1 MQSAKHVVLPESGL
15 LRASRWSGFRKIT
28 QKMLATEVASE
39 NYSGMPDDLKSHL
52 GLLSTFKAA
61 AAYLG
66 MGPRVINAIDW
77 LFHFTQPQD
86 WTSSSRPIVWPSSAL
101 QADELGIKTSQV
113 KNLNRQLVSLGLVV
127 MRDSPNGKRYGYRDK
142 QGKILSAYGFDLSPL
157 AVRYEEFRQIAAEAR
172 AERQTVRDLK
182 RRATMARNSIK
193 QTLSAMEELGGGECD
208 ADESSALMNEAW
220 TSPRSPVE
228 LAKKVDH
235 LELIALRV
243 RERLI
248 LLNKKANESVA
259 SSVESGPTE
268 PANWPHK
275 YSYYSKNLSKKDT
288 VTAMGKEK
296 VTEGKNEQQ
305 CDADKKRDDTQ
316 KVASAPSVKITPNE
330 LIRIAPRLRTYL
342 TSTKPSW
349 TEIIDAADWLRHE
362 LDIDKPL
369 WGSACSILGRELA
382 AITVAIISTRP
393 RNYFKKGISNYFYG
407 MIKKAIAGE
416 LNLSQSIWG
425 IRKNISLI
433 N

>member
-1 MQSAKHVVLPESGL
+1 MQSAKHAVLPGSGL
-15 LRASRWSGFRKIT
+15 LRASHWTGFRKIT
-28 QKMLATEVASE
+28 QKMLATEVTSE

-77 LFHFTQPQD
+77 LFQFTQPQD
-86 WTSSSRPIVWPSSAL
+86 WTSTSRPIVWPSSAL

-127 MRDSPNGKRYGYRDK
+127 MRDSPNGKRYGHRDK
-142 QGKILSAYGFDLSPL
+142 DGRILSAYGFDLSPL
-157 AVRYEEFRQIAAEAR
+157 AVRYEEFRKIAAEAR
-172 AERQTVRDLK
+172 AERQAVRDLK

-193 QTLSAMEELGGGECD
+193 QTLAAMEELGGGECD

-220 TSPRSPVE
+220 ATPRSAVE
-228 LAKKVDH
+228 LARKVDH
-235 LELIALRV
+235 LEMLALKA

-248 LLNKKANESVA
+248 LFSEKANESVA

-268 PANWPHK
+268 PGNWPHK
-275 YSYYSKNLSKKDT
+275 YSYNSKNLSMKDT

-296 VTEGKNEQQ
+296 GVEGTETHSHNRQKNL
-305 CDADKKRDDTQ
+305 DDTQ
-316 KVASAPSVKITPNE
+316 KLANAPTVKITPSE

-342 TSTKPSW
+342 TSNKPSW
-349 TEIIDAADWLRHE
+349 TDIVDAADWLRHE
-362 LDIDKPL
+362 LNIDKPL
-369 WGSACSILGRELA
+369 WGSACNVLGREVA
-382 AITVAIISTRP
+382 AVTVAIISTRP
-393 RNYFKKGISNYFYG
+393 ESYFKKSIGNYFYG
-407 MIKKAIAGE
+407 MIRKAVAGE

-425 IRKNISLI
+425 IRKNASIL